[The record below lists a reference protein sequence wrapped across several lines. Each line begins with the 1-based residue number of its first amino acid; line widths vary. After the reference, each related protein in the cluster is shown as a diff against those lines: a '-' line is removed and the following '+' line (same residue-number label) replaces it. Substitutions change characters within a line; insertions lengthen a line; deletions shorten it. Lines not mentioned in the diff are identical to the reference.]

1 MPHVAGHG
9 RSRRQ
14 GRGPSRSQQ
23 RISKPKPLVSKPS
36 RSQQRISKP
45 KPSNRQPNINQSN
58 TPKPLVPKLKPSA
71 PPGEK
76 GGGGTDSGNK
86 TLTASLL
93 SKKIQNDTV
102 KTKSTNPIKK
112 WVYKGD
118 TKGSQYYKDLSW
130 KKGKELLKDE
140 KGFGGKWGYKWSHPA
155 NIGKSNFS
163 KLTGFLKYPG
173 TGGTPAERY
182 LYEQGAK
189 TFGKAGKFVG
199 SRANI
204 AVATGLAAYDT
215 TNWLMNNTS
224 AGQNIKDKLKKFG
237 YNLGDV
243 IYNAGQKL
251 KDFSLISSANAGEIN
266 IGEIDIYAP
275 GKGPDAG
282 RPTSREKKVKP
293 LPSQNKINISPINEV
308 YVEIVN
314 NENIKIQPEIK
325 NNILDSI
332 NSIAENSLSPISYKI
347 VSTSLAIANVGL
359 IKKEF
364 KINLNESSNIVTKWK
379 DGVSLMYN
387 LEY

>member
-1 MPHVAGHG
+1 MPPKTRYKSTTGKGRVNVGKEPKQREGGANKPSAPPGEKGGGGFVA
-9 RSRRQ
+9 
-14 GRGPSRSQQ
+14 P
-23 RISKPKPLVSKPS
+23 SKPKPLIP
-36 RSQQRISKP
+36 
-45 KPSNRQPNINQSN
+45 
-58 TPKPLVPKLKPSA
+58 KPSA

-86 TLTASLL
+86 TLTTSLL
-93 SKKIQNDTV
+93 SKKIQNDAV

-204 AVATGLAAYDT
+204 AVATGLAAYNT

-224 AGQNIKDKLKKFG
+224 AGQNVKDKLKKFG

>member
-36 RSQQRISKP
+36 S
-45 KPSNRQPNINQSN
+45 RQPNINQSN

-102 KTKSTNPIKK
+102 KTKSINPIKK

-118 TKGSQYYKDLSW
+118 TKGRNYYKNLPFKKALWTGKENPFS
-130 KKGKELLKDE
+130 KNYEGFKFGFKGKGKVNVFKYGTEGVKSL
-140 KGFGGKWGYKWSHPA
+140 GGKTFG
-155 NIGKSNFS
+155 NIA
-163 KLTGFLKYPG
+163 
-173 TGGTPAERY
+173 GGTTGSRY
-182 LYEQGAK
+182 LYEK
-189 TFGKAGKFVG
+189 TAPLGKFFG
-199 SRANI
+199 GRANI
-204 AVATGLAAYDT
+204 AVATGLAAYNT

-224 AGQNIKDKLKKFG
+224 AGQNVKDKLKKFG

>member
-23 RISKPKPLVSKPS
+23 RISK
-36 RSQQRISKP
+36 
-45 KPSNRQPNINQSN
+45 
-58 TPKPLVPKLKPSA
+58 PKPLVPKLKPSA

-102 KTKSTNPIKK
+102 KTKSINPIKK

-118 TKGSQYYKDLSW
+118 TKGREYYKNLPFKKALAAENPFS
-130 KKGKELLKDE
+130 KSYEGYNPRYKGKEKVGLGKYTTEGVKSL
-140 KGFGGKWGYKWSHPA
+140 GGKTFG
-155 NIGKSNFS
+155 NIA
-163 KLTGFLKYPG
+163 
-173 TGGTPAERY
+173 GGTTGSRY
-182 LYEQGAK
+182 LYE
-189 TFGKAGKFVG
+189 KATPLGKFFG
-199 SRANI
+199 GRANI

-224 AGQNIKDKLKKFG
+224 AGQNIKDKLKNFG